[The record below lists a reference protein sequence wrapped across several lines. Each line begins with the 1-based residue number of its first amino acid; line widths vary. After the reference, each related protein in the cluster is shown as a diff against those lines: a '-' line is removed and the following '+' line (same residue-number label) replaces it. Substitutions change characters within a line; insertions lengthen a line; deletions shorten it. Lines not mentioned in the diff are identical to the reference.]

1 MHVRDYRLLFGLGLS
16 SRLQACLLSVCLSS
30 ICMLVYYPYACLVS
44 VCLSSSLLSREA
56 LRASTTGGA
65 SRPHNGGRFA
75 PYQRRALRSGHCS
88 RAIALRPLLSGHCSR
103 AIALGPSLSGYCSRA
118 IALGSLL
125 SGNCSRAI
133 ALAQLLSGNCSRAI
147 ALGQLLS
154 GYCSRAIALGLLSGN
169 CSRACMQALSGHFP
183 STFWALSA
191 DFDFSA
197 RGTDKKI
204 VFPRDPDLFSYL
216 SPI

>member
-1 MHVRDYRLLFGLGLS
+1 
-16 SRLQACLLSVCLSS
+16 
-30 ICMLVYYPYACLVS
+30 MLVHYLYAGLVS

-75 PYQRRALRSGHCS
+75 PYQRRALRALSTEGASLGPLLSGYCS
-88 RAIALRPLLSGHCSR
+88 QAIALGPLLSGHCSR
-103 AIALGPSLSGYCSRA
+103 AIALGLLLSGHCSRA
-118 IALGSLL
+118 IALGPLL

-147 ALGQLLS
+147 ALGQFLS

-183 STFWALSA
+183 GTFWALSA